1 MHLSPVSACTGI
13 GDFGWNC
20 GKQYCLNVSL
30 QPQILIFLI
39 WNFFHVKVLI
49 VRNTFHISNV
59 FIIFLEKILEQF
71 EISAKTHFFFVF
83 FCFLRVNKQFF
94 NLAWI
99 SNRIWKIPLS
109 TWFFFK
115 IFSPDVY
122 GIMVLFNVY
131 YQAQRVLQTYRIPS

>member
-1 MHLSPVSACTGI
+1 MHLSSISACTGI
-13 GDFGWNC
+13 GDFGWNY
-20 GKQYCLNVSL
+20 GKQYWLNASSEIK
-30 QPQILIFLI
+30 ILIFLI
-39 WNFFHVKVLI
+39 SNLFHVKVLI

-59 FIIFLEKILEQF
+59 FISYLEKILEQF

-83 FCFLRVNKQFF
+83 FCFLRVHKQFF

-115 IFSPDVY
+115 NFFFDLY

-131 YQAQRVLQTYRIPS
+131 YQAQRVL